1 MQAQHQQSEADG
13 SVELFRYV
21 LGSARQQGTIE
32 SRHTNEIHDA
42 TGVRVKLR
50 GRTTGPAAGQRIL
63 IGRGL
68 PSTPPADLE
77 AAESMAHD
85 IIIAGFFVR
94 PAFLPFSFCFS
105 LCRLLS
111 YCFKTFWFGSLP
123 FVISFIKFK
132 VWQWL
137 ALPSCLFPFCFS
149 LCRLLSYCFQN
160 CLVRQLI
167 VCNFL
172 HQI

>member
-85 IIIAGFFVR
+85 IIIAGFFCSACLL
-94 PAFLPFSFCFS
+94 AFFLLLFFVSSSFLLFSK
-105 LCRLLS
+105 L
-111 YCFKTFWFGSLP
+111 FGS
-123 FVISFIKFK
+123 
-132 VWQWL
+132 
-137 ALPSCLFPFCFS
+137 AAY
-149 LCRLLSYCFQN
+149 RL
-160 CLVRQLI
+160 
-167 VCNFL
+167 
-172 HQI
+172 